1 VDIGDSLK
9 RLGSYVLVAFI
20 SAFAMN
26 LAKDWGLKFPT
37 GTNGWVF
44 YGACIVT
51 SICLAVVIMIDA
63 NSYAAFVVV
72 LIGVAAP
79 ILAIIYVGNIAI
91 IQSFWML
98 AMLTVFLAIGVGFVA
113 KKV

>member
-1 VDIGDSLK
+1 MDIGDSLK
-9 RLGSYVLVAFI
+9 KLASYALVAFV

-63 NSYAAFVVV
+63 NSYVAFVVAA
-72 LIGVAAP
+72 IGVAAP
-79 ILAIIYVGNIAI
+79 ILAVIYVGNIAI

-98 AMLTVFLAIGVGFVA
+98 ALLTIFLAIGVGFVA